1 MPWKILYSREP
12 FKGIMRS
19 LTIIC
24 LLTSLVAHA
33 FSWNVTMKDLWLS
46 NYKANEESDVSAIPM
61 VMDKFSGRFYRVL
74 SSPLQAKS
82 TFDINML
89 AHDQVPLNNI
99 QVSENLLDFIGYAD
113 QKNQD
118 LVSSVPSPLKA
129 LDFFTLTHSHIV
141 GITRSVIIGSH
152 GLNENTATTAIVT
165 TTSVTAGFTSS
176 SFTVPTSHILSS
188 ASDIVPSSIEPTN
201 SSILVSS
208 NTAVSPS
215 NSSNESFTSSFI
227 SETSF
232 TESTSFASGSSAFQP
247 TSVTESVPSVET
259 TVVTEP
265 SGNIAPIN
273 SQASIIDGSLRN
285 ILQVFNGNTEILNEV
300 EQVGNIQDCS
310 IQFISILY
318 YSDKTAIDKSS
329 LVFGCRNRVTL
340 TGHSMPY
347 EKKCQY
353 EVSNGP
359 ILQLATDS
367 RMQVYLLTASSL
379 IVLDSLCQEIANI
392 NLITIAYDL
401 VLSDDLGYAII
412 AMSGSQIYVYSMIDF
427 SLVYKV
433 HVAGPNAALKFQI
446 LKSATPASPNSVNL
460 ILIQERMTFLLPVS
474 FEKMSTKGTIKSLL
488 ADTKIMDQEVLALP
502 DEKNHVDI
510 FITNSQDVEG
520 EFVVSVF
527 TGAGLQRFNFQY
539 PWGINVS

>member
-1 MPWKILYSREP
+1 M
-12 FKGIMRS
+12 
-19 LTIIC
+19 
-24 LLTSLVAHA
+24 
-33 FSWNVTMKDLWLS
+33 
-46 NYKANEESDVSAIPM
+46 
-61 VMDKFSGRFYRVL
+61 
-74 SSPLQAKS
+74 
-82 TFDINML
+82 
-89 AHDQVPLNNI
+89 
-99 QVSENLLDFIGYAD
+99 
-113 QKNQD
+113 
-118 LVSSVPSPLKA
+118 SSVE
-129 LDFFTLTHSHIV
+129 
-141 GITRSVIIGSH
+141 IT
-152 GLNENTATTAIVT
+152 AVT
-165 TTSVTAGFTSS
+165 QPGGNA
-176 SFTVPTSHILSS
+176 
-188 ASDIVPSSIEPTN
+188 EPT
-201 SSILVSS
+201 
-208 NTAVSPS
+208 TW
-215 NSSNESFTSSFI
+215 
-227 SETSF
+227 
-232 TESTSFASGSSAFQP
+232 Q
-247 TSVTESVPSVET
+247 
-259 TVVTEP
+259 
-265 SGNIAPIN
+265 AP
-273 SQASIIDGSLRN
+273 IIDGSLRN

-318 YSDKTAIDKSS
+318 YSDKTAIDKSN